1 MKKSFFPVLFVY
13 CMVFSAALAVTVL
26 GSRSVTVFQ
35 EQQPPIRHN
44 RIVIDAGHGGL
55 DGGATSCTGV
65 LESGINL
72 QIALRLE
79 DLFHLL
85 GHETVMIRKT
95 DTSVYTQGQTIA
107 AQKISD
113 LKERVH
119 MTNSTENAF
128 LLSIHQNTFSQ
139 SRYFGSQVFC
149 AADSRSRSFG
159 EMLQQNLKS
168 ALCQKTDRKAKNA
181 KGIYLME
188 NIHCPGV
195 LIECGFLSNPEEEA
209 RLRDPEYQKKLC
221 CVIAGTLSS
230 YFSLDQMLPD

>member
-13 CMVFSAALAVTVL
+13 CMVFSAAMAVTVL

-35 EQQPPIRHN
+35 EQQPPIRQN

-85 GHETVMIRKT
+85 GHETAMIRKT

-113 LKERVH
+113 LKERVR
-119 MTNSTENAF
+119 MANSTENAF
-128 LLSIHQNTFSQ
+128 LLSIHQNTFSE

-149 AADSRSRSFG
+149 AADPQSRSFG
-159 EMLQQNLKS
+159 ELLQQNLKT
-168 ALCQKTDRKAKNA
+168 ALCQKTDRKVKST

-188 NIHCPGV
+188 HIQCPGV
-195 LIECGFLSNPEEEA
+195 LIECGFLSNPQEEA
-209 RLRDPEYQKKLC
+209 QLRTAEYQKRLC
-221 CVIAGTLSS
+221 CAIAATAAQ
-230 YFSLDQMLPD
+230 YVENR